1 MKLGIMQPYFL
12 PYIGYISL
20 MKCIDRWIFMDEV
33 QMIRHGWIQR
43 NRILRRQG
51 GWHYIQVPLEKHKSH
66 ILIKDIRIRNNE
78 PWKEKILAQLVH
90 YKTKA
95 PFYFEV
101 IKLLKDS
108 FQEEFDSIT
117 YQNAYLLKKLSNF
130 IGFEFDYEI
139 LSEMNLNLE
148 PIEESDDWSLNICK
162 ELNIKHYVNPIMGKT
177 FYNTEK
183 FHNAGIKINFLNKKL
198 FPYEQKN
205 IDGTFLENLSII
217 DVLMFNSAEEVL
229 KRLDNYVLE

>member
-20 MKCIDRWIFMDEV
+20 MKCVDRWIFMDEV
-33 QMIRHGWIQR
+33 QMIRHGWIER
-43 NRILRRQG
+43 NRILRQQG

-117 YQNAYLLKKLSNF
+117 YQNAYLLKKISNF

-162 ELNIKHYVNPIMGKT
+162 ELNIQHYVNPIMGKT

-205 IDGTFLENLSII
+205 SDGTFLENLSII